1 MTSVRYLP
9 NNGQSNDR
17 YRCTGRASKWLNW
30 MWLRTGTVFGHQ
42 DIKEYAEGE
51 TAPYIDNKGEMGGFE
66 GRLQ

>member
-1 MTSVRYLP
+1 
-9 NNGQSNDR
+9 
-17 YRCTGRASKWLNW
+17 
-30 MWLRTGTVFGHQ
+30 MWSRTGTVFGHQ